1 MQGSGR
7 IHRDIW
13 VETEEELL
21 GQKRLVETPCRG
33 WGAEGRRVL
42 GVECRQWRG
51 ERRKGGWEDRRVQ
64 RTGSDGAQ

>member
-21 GQKRLVETPCRG
+21 GQKEEACGDALPGV
-33 WGAEGRRVL
+33 GRR
-42 GVECRQWRG
+42 GPEGFR
-51 ERRKGGWEDRRVQ
+51 
-64 RTGSDGAQ
+64 S